1 MYILYK
7 IDIWEDSKPGNI
19 VDMKYTYF
27 EDDAKK
33 AVEELNNEIYKVHR
47 MKDCWWYYKKA
58 ELLDGSKTALANKLN
73 NILALTPENIIN
85 LTVDDIKNKK

>member
-7 IDIWEDSKPGNI
+7 IDFWEDFKQGKI

-27 EDDAKK
+27 EDTAKK
-33 AVEELNNEIYKVHR
+33 AVDELNNEIQKVHGER
-47 MKDCWWYYKKA
+47 DCWWYYKKA
-58 ELLDGSKTALANKLN
+58 ELLDGSKTELANKLN

-85 LTVDDIKNKK
+85 LTVDDIKNKN